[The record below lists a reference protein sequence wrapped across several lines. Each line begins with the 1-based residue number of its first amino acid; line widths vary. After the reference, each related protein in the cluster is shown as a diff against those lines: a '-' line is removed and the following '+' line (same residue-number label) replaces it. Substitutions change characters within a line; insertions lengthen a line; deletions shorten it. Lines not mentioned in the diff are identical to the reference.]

1 MIDWE
6 AFKSQLQASPQKMLG
21 YVLSISVC
29 FLLIWLLVA
38 IRIDSPSEAGTT
50 DQTGRL
56 DSLRISLNAIQD
68 TPASGVKDQTQ
79 PLNSAE
85 KSTGTGF
92 VDLLPAVLIL
102 LTAIIL
108 LWIWKKR
115 RSSVTEVNNSLHNNL
130 FEIVGRQEIS
140 PGQEMLAVKINNEF
154 WVLNNGTNGLRLL
167 QRYTDENWEGPDQ
180 QKSVNEKKPETLFSN
195 ILKSRKSKEME
206 GSDAIT

>member
-6 AFKSQLQASPQKMLG
+6 AFKRQLQASPQKMLG

-50 DQTGRL
+50 DRTGRL
-56 DSLRISLNAIQD
+56 DSLRISMNDVQD
-68 TPASGVKDQTQ
+68 PPASGMKDQTQ

-92 VDLLPAVLIL
+92 VDLLPAVLVL

-115 RSSVTEVNNSLHNNL
+115 GSSVTETNNSLQNNL
-130 FEIVGRQEIS
+130 FEIVGRQEIL

-154 WVLNNGTNGLRLL
+154 WVLSNGADGLQLL
-167 QRYTDENWEGPDQ
+167 QRYTAENWEGPDQ
-180 QKSVNEKKPETLFSN
+180 QKNVDEKKPETLFSN